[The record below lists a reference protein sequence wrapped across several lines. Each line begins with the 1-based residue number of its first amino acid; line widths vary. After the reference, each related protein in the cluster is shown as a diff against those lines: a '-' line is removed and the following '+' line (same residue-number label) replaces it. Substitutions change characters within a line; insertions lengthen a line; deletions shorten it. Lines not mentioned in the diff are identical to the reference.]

1 MKRQISV
8 LTVILLVI
16 SSASLWAITADEV
29 IDRHIEAK
37 GGLDK
42 LKQLK
47 TVAMKGKMIM
57 GSLSGTME
65 TYQKAPNLRF
75 LRVSLQNGMTYQ
87 EGCDGKNIWSLGP
100 MGFKTFQGKQLEE
113 RLEQSQID
121 PLLGFTERGG
131 KYEYIGVDSMNG
143 IKCHKIR
150 FIQGSSDTT
159 FSFFDTKNYHM
170 IKAEVETPRGVSEQL
185 FDEFRMV
192 DGILFPFQIRSLTG
206 TARTKVT
213 FSEIIV
219 NQPIPDSF
227 FVMPDSTLIPP
238 RMIPLPDSLRGKPVK
253 RSK

>member
-1 MKRQISV
+1 VRRQISV
-8 LTVILLVI
+8 LTLILLVI

-29 IDRHIEAK
+29 MERHIEAK

-57 GSLSGTME
+57 ESLSGTME
-65 TYQKAPNLRF
+65 TYQKAPNLRS
-75 LRVSLQNGMTYQ
+75 LRVNLQSGITYQ
-87 EGCDGKNIWSLGP
+87 EGCDGKNIWALGP
-100 MGFKTFQGKQLEE
+100 MGFKTFEGEKLKE
-113 RLEQSQID
+113 RLEQSQIE

-131 KYEYIGVDSMNG
+131 KYEYVGIDSMNG
-143 IKCHKIR
+143 IKCYKIR

-159 FSFFDTKNYHM
+159 LSYFDTKNYHM
-170 IKAEVETPRGVSEQL
+170 IKTEVETPRGVSEQL

-192 DGILFPFQIRSLTG
+192 DGILFPFQIRSLTQS
-206 TARTKVT
+206 AKTKIT

-238 RMIPLPDSLRGKPVK
+238 RMIPLPDSLRGKPVNRGK
-253 RSK
+253 